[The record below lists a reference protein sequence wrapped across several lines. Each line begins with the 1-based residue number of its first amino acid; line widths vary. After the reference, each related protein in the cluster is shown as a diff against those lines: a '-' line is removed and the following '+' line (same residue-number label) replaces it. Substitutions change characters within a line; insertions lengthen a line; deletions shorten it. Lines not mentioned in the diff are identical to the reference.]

1 MRYIS
6 LLVGTFLI
14 ASTGNAALA
23 QSCAGGQEPAPPAMA
38 EQLALPICGF
48 AATESWGP
56 NGCQWCVARNMHP
69 NPLARR
75 PSLKVSPVVFGD
87 QRKSTDPVFLT
98 DGGHHASYSRCY
110 PV

>member
-23 QSCAGGQEPAPPAMA
+23 QSCVGGQKPAPPAMA
-38 EQLALPICGF
+38 EQLALPLCGF

-56 NGCQWCVARNMHP
+56 NGCQWCDARNMHP
-69 NPLARR
+69 NP
-75 PSLKVSPVVFGD
+75 FGP
-87 QRKSTDPVFLT
+87 QAIPQSESGRFR
-98 DGGHHASYSRCY
+98 GAGEIN
-110 PV
+110 